1 MRCVGAELIMI
12 TNEQFEESAVPH
24 SWFLVADNL
33 HEQAVNVRQREGLSK
48 LTHYSD
54 GEEQSQ
60 IDVSSRASFLLAGFA
75 MENALKGLL
84 VYSNPQWIENGKL
97 NARLKS
103 HSLEQLAVELIG
115 TGLVDLS
122 HILDSLKALED
133 GLESWAR
140 YPCGLNKGDTRPER
154 PMTDALWSE
163 YCNAMSELGG
173 IYKQLLA
180 NYWKGSHAFHGKYT
194 IEGDWLG
201 NTE

>member
-1 MRCVGAELIMI
+1 MM

-33 HEQAVNVRQREGLSK
+33 HEQAVNIRRRAGLSA

-54 GEEQSQ
+54 GEELWQV
-60 IDVSSRASFLLAGFA
+60 DASSRTSFLIAGFA

-84 VYSNPQWIENGKL
+84 VYSNPHWIKNGKL
-97 NARLKS
+97 NARLKC
-103 HSLEQLAVELIG
+103 HSLNQLAVELIS

-122 HILDSLKALED
+122 RFLNSLKALED

-154 PMTDALWSE
+154 PMTDALWSD
-163 YCNAMSELGG
+163 YCHVMSELGG
-173 IYKQLLA
+173 TYKKLLA
-180 NYWKGSHAFHGKYT
+180 DYWKGSHVFHGKYN
-194 IEGDWLG
+194 IEGNWLG
-201 NTE
+201 NID